1 MTDPTTTTRTSR
13 LLDPEQIAI
22 QAGRQM
28 PFLRLPQ
35 RATVYAERALRLRQL
50 AAAHPMRDY
59 LLFIAELVQAQHQ
72 VLQDYASVPLP
83 DAAACDAAARG
94 LLPPLPATLWPL
106 DAAWRTEL
114 RRLLGLLDQRLPEG
128 PAREVVR
135 RVMAADD
142 AWLDRQAD
150 ALRNGIA
157 RSLDL
162 AAAPLVAAG
171 LQAFFTHAVIATA
184 QAHGDAVFGRTD
196 PATGCPCC
204 GSAPTASVT
213 RIGADESGHR
223 YLACSVCATQWH
235 YVRIKCAHCESTR
248 GISYQ
253 QLEAPAPDG
262 TARGAYLGAVKA
274 ECCES
279 CGHYLKMVAMER
291 DPEVEP
297 MADDLASVALDLL
310 VSEAGHQ
317 RAGVNLM
324 LLFGDAESS

>member
-1 MTDPTTTTRTSR
+1 MTDPTATSRTSR

-50 AAAHPMRDY
+50 SAAHPMRDY

-72 VLQDYASVPLP
+72 VLQDYATVPLP
-83 DAAACDAAARG
+83 DAAACDSAARG
-94 LLPPLPATLWPL
+94 LLPPLPAALWPL
-106 DAAWRTEL
+106 PDAWRSEL
-114 RRLLGLLDQRLPEG
+114 RRLLGLLAQRLPAG
-128 PAREVVR
+128 PAHDVVQ
-135 RVMAADD
+135 RVAAADD

-157 RSLDL
+157 RTLDM

-171 LQAFFTHAVIATA
+171 LQAFFTHAVLATA

-223 YLACSVCATQWH
+223 YLACSMCATQWH

-248 GISYQ
+248 GITYQ
-253 QLEAPAPDG
+253 QLDAAAADG
-262 TARGAYLGAVKA
+262 ARGAYLGAVKA
-274 ECCES
+274 ECCDS

-324 LLFGDAESS
+324 LLFGDADPS